1 MTTYNYAPPP
11 PPPPA
16 AQATYGHQ
24 GGHYPQAGGAP
35 RGGGAASRGRG
46 GHAAGGRHEYPQ
58 YDYGAHQPYG
68 TPVAGYPAAQHHAAG
83 YQSTPQHWAP
93 QDHRQGQVH
102 GQTQPQPH
110 APAPLSST
118 NYHPNYAPQQYTPGL
133 PQPPTHQPGYPA
145 AAAPPP
151 QQHQAYH
158 YPAAPA
164 SYSSQPA
171 WSTHE
176 QHAHSPQYGGQPRG
190 AYAGDRGGGRAP
202 SMGAH
207 GRPEYGSPGMQPQVT
222 GGYAPPQQYA
232 DPRAPPVSSYPPQPQ
247 YAYAPAPPPPAHMA
261 HGREPYSRQHDGHHG
276 GGGRGRG
283 NFRGGNNQRGKHGTH
298 HGGDRNRSRP
308 NGPHG
313 HAQRPDHSKPKAHSG
328 PNNNNNANNN
338 AKNNANNGGGPSK
351 KKKRKTNTLGLTPG
365 HESESEDDEKE
376 EETLRNLLGP
386 DALQIGDMASYIAE
400 RRKNFPSAARA
411 KAAKE
416 ALAASAQGDKR
427 AAALE
432 REEKMAEKLR
442 KQLEKVE
449 SSIKR
454 KREQQDE
461 GDDMRESSAPA
472 GSDDDAPEAISTR
485 APPGATLQANGRKAD
500 VSKHC
505 KYFSTGGTCGK
516 KGKCRFV
523 HDPEVRAGAM
533 KEREANNGQL
543 TIQQRLLLNDKD
555 QEDLTVL
562 QSIQYLRQK
571 GVIDAAAAA
580 ASAAAAA
587 EDKASTA
594 NGGTSSLTL
603 PKQAHGLPAKPPSRR
618 DNRST
623 HEPPPS
629 VLQMAKTS
637 GPVGYKGW
645 NLSGY
650 GNTGLKSEDLP

>member
-1 MTTYNYAPPP
+1 
-11 PPPPA
+11 
-16 AQATYGHQ
+16 
-24 GGHYPQAGGAP
+24 
-35 RGGGAASRGRG
+35 
-46 GHAAGGRHEYPQ
+46 
-58 YDYGAHQPYG
+58 
-68 TPVAGYPAAQHHAAG
+68 
-83 YQSTPQHWAP
+83 
-93 QDHRQGQVH
+93 
-102 GQTQPQPH
+102 
-110 APAPLSST
+110 
-118 NYHPNYAPQQYTPGL
+118 
-133 PQPPTHQPGYPA
+133 
-145 AAAPPP
+145 
-151 QQHQAYH
+151 
-158 YPAAPA
+158 
-164 SYSSQPA
+164 
-171 WSTHE
+171 
-176 QHAHSPQYGGQPRG
+176 
-190 AYAGDRGGGRAP
+190 
-202 SMGAH
+202 
-207 GRPEYGSPGMQPQVT
+207 
-222 GGYAPPQQYA
+222 
-232 DPRAPPVSSYPPQPQ
+232 
-247 YAYAPAPPPPAHMA
+247 MA
-261 HGREPYSRQHDGHHG
+261 HGREPFPRQHDGQH

-283 NFRGGNNQRGKHGTH
+283 NFRGGNHQRGKHANNH
-298 HGGDRNRSRP
+298 HGGDRNRSRPNGP

-313 HAQRPDHSKPKAHSG
+313 HAQRPDHSKPKPNTG
-328 PNNNNNANNN
+328 PNNNGNNAN
-338 AKNNANNGGGPSK
+338 GPGK

-365 HESESEDDEKE
+365 NESESEDDEKE

-386 DALQIGDMASYIAE
+386 DALQIGDIASYIAE
-400 RRKNFPSAARA
+400 RKKNFPSAARA

-461 GDDMRESSAPA
+461 GDEMRESSAPA
-472 GSDDDAPEAISTR
+472 ASDDDAPEAISTR
-485 APPGATLQANGRKAD
+485 AAPGATQANGRKAD

-523 HDPEVRAGAM
+523 HDPEVRASAM

-543 TIQQRLLLNDKD
+543 TIQQRLVLNDKD

-580 ASAAAAA
+580 AEEKAAA
-587 EDKASTA
+587 A
-594 NGGTSSLTL
+594 NGGTSSLPL
-603 PKQAHGLPAKPPSRR
+603 PKQQAHGLPAKPPSKR